1 MNDVLATLLALG
13 LLYLVVKFAF
23 GGPAASSSAA
33 NNREPIPA
41 HEQANVAAARNRA
54 GGAAAS
60 SATSSSWM
68 AGSSGGKKETLISRY
83 GLEGRL
89 GSSLGQGGA
98 SADDPSGGAS
108 QQATLPPGGSSGSKG
123 KGKMQNDL
131 DWKNGAEGRRQ
142 ELKRR
147 KEEMILEARR

>member
-41 HEQANVAAARNRA
+41 HEQGNAAAARQRAA
-54 GGAAAS
+54 GGGATS

-68 AGSSGGKKETLISRY
+68 GGSSSGKKETLISRY

-89 GSSLGQGGA
+89 GSSPGTGPD
-98 SADDPSGGAS
+98 SSVEES
-108 QQATLPPGGSSGSKG
+108 QQAPLPPSNSSSSSNKG
-123 KGKMQNDL
+123 KGRMQNDL